1 MPKQSIGIVVDR
13 SGSMRGKEVDTVGGI
28 NTCIDELKSTK
39 EDGTEINVT
48 LKLFDHEQNIL
59 WNAQS
64 LETVPLFEVSNF
76 VPRGQ
81 TALLDAMGDT
91 IKSYFDMKEMDN
103 NVFDSC
109 CIYVATDGYENA
121 SRKWNKQSIKE
132 LITTSEELYNIK
144 VMYLAANQDAI
155 LEAQSMGI
163 GADRAINYSDN
174 GGETIQAEYRA
185 AASSAVRT
193 RSGQNTG
200 FIQAERQASQ
210 PSDIPLPP
218 VVSRMPAVAT
228 LPSVVNVSAPSNLVI
243 PPPPPSP
250 YPVSQVQSSP
260 ARLSL
265 NNTVDMVK
273 QHRIL
278 DAGKNNQWDVVEA
291 MLDECSDLINAEGG
305 IAKRWTLLHQA
316 AYNNNYQMVEKLL
329 LKGADNTIL
338 NRDGNM
344 AYQLTTNLNVRSL
357 LTSQP
362 VVEN

>member
-1 MPKQSIGIVVDR
+1 MPKQSIAIVVDR

-28 NTCIDELKSTK
+28 NSCIDELKSTK

-59 WNAQS
+59 WNALS

-132 LITTSEELYNIK
+132 LIARSEELYNIK

-174 GGETIQAEYRA
+174 GGETIQAVYRA

-210 PSDIPLPP
+210 PSQVPSPP
-218 VVSRMPAVAT
+218 AITRMPAVT
-228 LPSVVNVSAPSNLVI
+228 RTPSVVNVTVPPNTGI

-260 ARLSL
+260 A
-265 NNTVDMVK
+265 NTVDIVK

-291 MLDECSDLINAEGG
+291 MLDECSDLINVEGG
-305 IAKRWTLLHQA
+305 NAKRWTLLHQA
-316 AYNNNYQMVEKLL
+316 AYNNNYNMVEKLL
-329 LKGADNTIL
+329 LKGADKTIL
-338 NRDGNM
+338 NRDGKL
-344 AYQLTTNLNVRSL
+344 AYELTTNPHIQSL
-357 LTSQP
+357 LASQP
-362 VVEN
+362 VVVN

>member
-1 MPKQSIGIVVDR
+1 MAKQSIAIVVDR

-28 NTCIDELKSTK
+28 NSCIDELKSTK

-64 LETVPLFEVSNF
+64 LETVPLFEVCNF

-103 NVFDSC
+103 NIFDSC

-121 SRKWNKQSIKE
+121 SSKWSKQSIKE
-132 LITTSEELYNIK
+132 LIKRSEELYNIK

-174 GGETIQAEYRA
+174 GGETIQAVYRA

-193 RSGQNTG
+193 RSGQDTG

-210 PSDIPLPP
+210 PSHVASPP
-218 VVSRMPAVAT
+218 VVARMPAG
-228 LPSVVNVSAPSNLVI
+228 VNVVAASSVEIPS
-243 PPPPPSP
+243 PPPSA

-260 ARLSL
+260 ARLSVPIL
-265 NNTVDMVK
+265 DHGTVDMVN

-291 MLDECSDLINAEGG
+291 MLDECSDLINVEGG
-305 IAKRWTLLHQA
+305 NAKRWTLLHQA
-316 AYNNNYQMVEKLL
+316 AYNNNYNIVEKLL
-329 LKGADNTIL
+329 LKGADKTIL
-338 NRDGNM
+338 NRDGKL
-344 AYQLTTNLNVRSL
+344 ASELTTNPHIQSL
-357 LTSQP
+357 LTSEL
-362 VVEN
+362 VVVN